1 MIGGTSA
8 NIAYPIPEIT
18 SDYCNEKIEE
28 RNCMIE

>member
-18 SDYCNEKIEE
+18 SDYCDKKIETKN
-28 RNCMIE
+28 RMIE